1 MKVFILIWGILLCV
15 VASATAQQRKAN
27 YKLAQEF
34 EKVVKAFE
42 NDLTVAP
49 QFINKTDRFWYRYR
63 DSKQTKYWL
72 VDPDKRTKKPL
83 VEVKELLDQI
93 SKITGKE
100 YEVARFSP
108 NTLDF
113 DKTGQ
118 VFTFY
123 FDGNNYQYDLLTKEV
138 TQLPKPAAKED
149 LRPYA
154 HIYSPDSTLLI
165 YTRKHNLY
173 VYGNKDKGRDTTI
186 VQLTTDG
193 EKYNSYSKTPGD
205 ADKEDT
211 APRGRWL
218 KNSKWF
224 LVDVED
230 ERGVDEMSV
239 MDMTREPRPVVKTYK
254 YSVAG
259 DSIVTQCGFKL
270 IDVETGKSTTLDV
283 QKWKDQ
289 ALTFLYANR
298 GSDKFYFYR
307 TKRTFD
313 ERELCVYDLVKHEV
327 KVLIHEVDRPYFD
340 YVIDQTHI
348 INDGKEIILR
358 SERTGKGHFY
368 LYDGETGRL
377 KHAITNGDYV
387 TGQMHRLDTAKR
399 VMYFYAFGR
408 EKGVDPYY
416 YVLYRVHLDK
426 GNVQLLTPGNAN
438 HKTIITPSGKYI
450 CDNYSRVDLEPK
462 SVLRDRKGKEIM
474 MLETPDLD
482 TIYAAGWRKPERF
495 CLKAADDST
504 DLYGVMWKPMD
515 FDSTRSYPIIS
526 EVYPGPQFEYVPT
539 SFCLQESYASAL
551 AQLGFIVIQTGH
563 RGGTPIRGKAY
574 QRFGYANMR
583 DYPLADDK
591 AVISQL
597 GGKYAFIDTTKVGIF
612 GHSGG
617 GAMAVAALCTY
628 PDFYTAAVSGA
639 GNHDNRIYN
648 TGWIELNNGV
658 KEVFRDS
665 LKRDTVIGFRSNPIQ
680 TNMELAGKCKGY
692 LLLAHGVLDDNV
704 NPSHTI
710 RMAKAL
716 IDAGK
721 NFELVLLPKSKHGF
735 FGDEGTYFTRKMWR
749 HFARYLLGDCSGDF
763 HVDFDKFD

>member
-1 MKVFILIWGILLCV
+1 MKILILWLVFFCV
-15 VASATAQQRKAN
+15 VASATAQKGRAN
-27 YKLAQEF
+27 YKLAQKF
-34 EKVVKAFE
+34 EKAVEAFE

-49 QFINKTDRFWYRYR
+49 QFINGTDRFWYRYKN
-63 DSKQTKYWL
+63 SKDVKYWL
-72 VDPDKRTKKPL
+72 VDPAKRTKVPL
-83 VEVKELLDQI
+83 VDVEELLKQI

-100 YEVARFSP
+100 YKTTRFYP
-108 NTLDF
+108 NTLKF

-118 VFTFY
+118 EFTFY
-123 FDGNNYQYDLLTKEV
+123 FEGHDYKYNLKSQEV
-138 TQLPKPAAKED
+138 IQLPKTEEKEN
-149 LRPYA
+149 LRPYS
-154 HIYSPDSTLLI
+154 HVCSPDSTLFM
-165 YTRKHNLY
+165 YAYKHNLY
-173 VYGNKDKGRDTTI
+173 IYGNKDKGMDTTL

-193 EKYNSYSKTPGD
+193 ERYNSYAKSSD
-205 ADKEDT
+205 VSDKEHT

-218 KNSKWF
+218 KNSKLF

-230 ERGVDEMSV
+230 ESKVGYMSV
-239 MDMTREPRPVVKTYK
+239 TDMTGEPRPVLKTYK

-259 DSIVTQCGFKL
+259 DSLVTQCGFKL
-270 IDVETGKSTTLDV
+270 IDVAARKVIPLDV
-283 QKWKDQ
+283 SKWKDQ
-289 ALTFLYANR
+289 SLTYLYSNR
-298 GSDKFYFYR
+298 AGNKFYFYR
-307 TKRTFD
+307 TKRTWD
-313 ERELCVYDLVKHEV
+313 ERELCMYDLSKREV
-327 KVLIHEVDRPYFD
+327 KVLIHEVDKPYFD
-340 YVIDQTHI
+340 YVIDQTRF

-377 KHAITNGDYV
+377 KRAITRGDYV

-399 VMYFYAFGR
+399 VMYFYAFGK
-408 EKGVDPYY
+408 EKDVDPYY
-416 YVLYRVHLDK
+416 YMLYSVHLDK
-426 GNVQLLTPGNAN
+426 GDVRLLTPGNAN
-438 HKTIITPSGKYI
+438 HKTTISPSGKYI
-450 CDNYSRVDLEPK
+450 CDNYSRVDMEPR
-462 SVLRDRKGKEIM
+462 SVLRDRSGKEILV
-474 MLETPDLD
+474 LETPDLD
-482 TIYAAGWRKPERF
+482 SIYAMGWRKPERF
-495 CLKAADDST
+495 CLKAADDTT

-515 FDSTRSYPIIS
+515 FDSTKRYPIIS

-563 RGGTPIRGKAY
+563 RGGTPLRGKAY
-574 QRFGYANMR
+574 QRYGFANMR

-597 GGKYAFIDTTKVGIF
+597 GKKYAFIDTTKVGIF

-617 GAMAVAALCTY
+617 GAMSVAALCTY
-628 PDFYTAAVSGA
+628 PDFYTAAVAGA

-658 KEVFRDS
+658 KEIFRDS
-665 LKRDTVIGFRSNPIQ
+665 LKRDSVIGFKSNPIQ
-680 TNMELAGKCKGY
+680 TNMELAAKCKGY

-704 NPSHTI
+704 NPAHTI

-735 FGDEGTYFTRKMWR
+735 FGDEGKFFTRKMWR
-749 HFARYLLGDCSGDF
+749 HFAKYLLEDSAGDYQSDY
-763 HVDFDKFD
+763 DNFD